1 MATNFT
7 SDNISAIEIQGK
19 KYNIKSISFHGTEA
33 EWNASSYI
41 PKAGEI
47 IIYDADANNPVRYKI
62 GDGTTNIDALPFATG
77 TAVLYTS
84 QALTNEQKEQARTN
98 IGAISVA
105 DIPEVPVTS
114 VAGKTGAVTLTKSDV
129 GLDNVTNESKATM
142 FASPVFTGIPTAPTA
157 ENTVDNTQVATT
169 AFVHNVVGAISPAD
183 LGLEQAM
190 KFLGTTTTD
199 ISDASNIDTII
210 VGNGTVKVEAGNVVL
225 YNGYE
230 YVWTGSAWEQ
240 LGQEGSFVLKSTTI
254 NGKALN
260 NNITL
265 TADDVD
271 AYTKTEV
278 DTALSSKSDTG
289 HTHSLSDINE
299 IEVTTSTETVYEKT
313 GTAISNDGTDI
324 GNFPYNKVNGKNT
337 VVTFNGVEYNGE
349 YSFEGGTY
357 RLRFGDYA
365 ISQHVTD
372 ENAWLTPIMDGETYN
387 LKVDVIEATTIIPE
401 VYIPDRR
408 NTWYASCRTDA
419 DINTKIVTTT
429 SGNFRLEVGNVIYI
443 IFAYPPAV
451 NRNLNIYLKVDETEE
466 IPVHIIGLTD
476 TDAYLWSSY
485 ETVGFIYNGFNFE
498 MIDSQIATTTY
509 YGMTKLSSSTSSTAT
524 DVAATPSAVKEAYDL
539 ANSKADPSTTLAGY
553 GITDA
558 YTKTEVDTALDIK
571 VDKVEGKG
579 LSTNDYTTDEK
590 NKLAGIAAGATANI
604 GTITAV
610 QANGVDIA
618 TSGVAN
624 IPIATTSAAGL
635 MSATDKATFDS
646 IPTTYATKAE
656 VPTIEIVRW

>member
-1 MATNFT
+1 MAINARIALKH
-7 SDNISAIEIQGK
+7 S
-19 KYNIKSISFHGTEA
+19 TEA
-33 EWNASSYI
+33 DWQKAINFI
-41 PKAGEI
+41 PLAGEI

-62 GDGTTNIDALPFATG
+62 GDGTTNVNALPFATG

-84 QALTNEQKEQARTN
+84 QTLTNEQKEQARAN

-105 DIPEVPVTS
+105 DIPEVPVIS

-129 GLDNVTNESKATM
+129 WLGNVTNESKATM
-142 FASPVFTGIPTAPTA
+142 FSSPAFTGTPTAPTA

-169 AFVHNVVGAISPAD
+169 AFVHNVVDAISAAD

-210 VGNGTVKVEAGNVVL
+210 IGSGTVKVEAGNVVL

-260 NNITL
+260 DNITL

-271 AYTKTEV
+271 TYTK
-278 DTALSSKSDTG
+278 
-289 HTHSLSDINE
+289 
-299 IEVTTSTETVYEKT
+299 
-313 GTAISNDGTDI
+313 
-324 GNFPYNKVNGKNT
+324 
-337 VVTFNGVEYNGE
+337 
-349 YSFEGGTY
+349 
-357 RLRFGDYA
+357 
-365 ISQHVTD
+365 
-372 ENAWLTPIMDGETYN
+372 
-387 LKVDVIEATTIIPE
+387 
-401 VYIPDRR
+401 
-408 NTWYASCRTDA
+408 
-419 DINTKIVTTT
+419 
-429 SGNFRLEVGNVIYI
+429 
-443 IFAYPPAV
+443 
-451 NRNLNIYLKVDETEE
+451 
-466 IPVHIIGLTD
+466 
-476 TDAYLWSSY
+476 
-485 ETVGFIYNGFNFE
+485 
-498 MIDSQIATTTY
+498 
-509 YGMTKLSSSTSSTAT
+509 
-524 DVAATPSAVKEAYDL
+524 YDL
-539 ANSKADPSTTLAGY
+539 EDRFDNITYIMSGKANSSTTLAGY

-558 YTKTEVDTALDIK
+558 YTKTEVDTALDTK
-571 VDKVEGKG
+571 VDKVEGKE

-590 NKLAGIAAGATANI
+590 NKLAGIATGATANI

-646 IPTTYATKAE
+646 IPTTYATKSE

>member
-1 MATNFT
+1 MANEKTFQSRIQLKHSTEVDWQKAINF
-7 SDNISAIEIQGK
+7 
-19 KYNIKSISFHGTEA
+19 
-33 EWNASSYI
+33 I
-41 PKAGEI
+41 PLAGEV

-62 GDGTTNIDALPFATG
+62 GDGVTNVNALPFATG

-84 QALTNEQKEQARTN
+84 QALTNEQKEQARAN
-98 IGAISVA
+98 IEAISIA

-129 GLDNVTNESKATM
+129 GLSNVTNESKATM

-169 AFVHNVVGAISPAD
+169 AFVHNVVGAISAAD

-210 VGNGTVKVEAGNVVL
+210 IGSGTVKVEAGNVVL

-260 NNITL
+260 DNITL

-299 IEVTTSTETVYEKT
+299 VEVTSNKKTVYQET
-313 GTAISNDGTDI
+313 LTATSNRLSVG
-324 GNFPYNKVNGKNT
+324 FPYNKVWNNEKT
-337 VVTFNGVEYNGE
+337 IVTFNGVEYEGKYSVDEEHGYNVFRFGE
-349 YSFEGGTY
+349 YTIIQPIAEGGTPQ
-357 RLRFGDYA
+357 L
-365 ISQHVTD
+365 SPTV
-372 ENAWLTPIMDGETYN
+372 PGETYN
-387 LKVDVIEATTIIPE
+387 IKVDVIETTTIIPDDC
-401 VYIPDRR
+401 ISK
-408 NTWYASCRTDA
+408 NIARTYDVI
-419 DINTKIVTTT
+419 DIRDNIV
-429 SGNFRLEVGNVIYI
+429 
-443 IFAYPPAV
+443 
-451 NRNLNIYLKVDETEE
+451 
-466 IPVHIIGLTD
+466 
-476 TDAYLWSSY
+476 
-485 ETVGFIYNGFNFE
+485 
-498 MIDSQIATTTY
+498 
-509 YGMTKLSSSTSSTAT
+509 
-524 DVAATPSAVKEAYDL
+524 SAMAGK
-539 ANSKADPSTTLAGY
+539 ANSSTTLAGY

-558 YTKTEVDTALDIK
+558 YTKTEVDTALDTK

-590 NKLAGIAAGATANI
+590 NKLAGIAVGATANI
-604 GTITAV
+604 GTITEV
-610 QANGVDIA
+610 IGGNGLTGSA
-618 TSGVAN
+618 TSGAVTLAVGQGAGITVSEN
-624 IPIATTSAAGL
+624 EISNAGVRSITQDGTDGHKLTINTGGTNTTITIPDNDTIYNEATTSAAGL

>member
-47 IIYDADANNPVRYKI
+47 IIYDADANNPVRHKI
-62 GDGTTNIDALPFATG
+62 GDGTTNVNALPFATG

-84 QALTNEQKEQARTN
+84 QTLTNEQKEQARTN

-129 GLDNVTNESKATM
+129 GLGNVTNESKATM
-142 FASPVFTGIPTAPTA
+142 FASPAFTGIPTAPTA

-169 AFVHNVVGAISPAD
+169 AFVHNVVNAISPAD

-210 VGNGTVKVEAGNVVL
+210 IGSGTVKVEAGNVVL

-260 NNITL
+260 DNITL

-271 AYTKTEV
+271 TYTKFDLEDRFANIAYIMAHKADSSTTLAGYGITDAYTKSEV

-289 HTHSLSDINE
+289 HTHSLVDINE
-299 IEVTTSTETVYEKT
+299 VEVTNSTETVYQKT
-313 GTAISNDGTDI
+313 LTGKAESTNTDVEDF
-324 GNFPYNKVNGKNT
+324 NFSTWGKLNNKIIT
-337 VVTFNGVEYNGE
+337 VTLNGVEYDGE
-349 YSFEGGTY
+349 HSIDQEVGKYN
-357 RLRFGDYA
+357 LRFGEYC
-365 ISQHVTD
+365 ISSPVVEGST
-372 ENAWLTPIMDGETYN
+372 ELSPTVPGETYN
-387 LKVDVIEATTIIPE
+387 IKVDVLETTTIIPE
-401 VYIPDRR
+401 VYIPENIAR
-408 NTWYASCRTDA
+408 TAS
-419 DINTKIVTTT
+419 ITTALNRST
-429 SGNFRLEVGNVIYI
+429 
-443 IFAYPPAV
+443 AV
-451 NRNLNIYLKVDETEE
+451 NIA
-466 IPVHIIGLTD
+466 D
-476 TDAYLWSSY
+476 TNY
-485 ETVGFIYNGFNFE
+485 
-498 MIDSQIATTTY
+498 
-509 YGMTKLSSSTSSTAT
+509 
-524 DVAATPSAVKEAYDL
+524 
-539 ANSKADPSTTLAGY
+539 TTLMARGSSLNN
-553 GITDA
+553 TQ
-558 YTKTEVDTALDIK
+558 
-571 VDKVEGKG
+571 
-579 LSTNDYTTDEK
+579 TTP
-590 NKLAGIAAGATANI
+590 NVNGA
-604 GTITAV
+604 
-610 QANGVDIA
+610 
-618 TSGVAN
+618 VAW
-624 IPIATTSAAGL
+624 
-635 MSATDKATFDS
+635 
-646 IPTTYATKAE
+646 TYE
-656 VPTIEIVRW
+656 

>member
-1 MATNFT
+1 MAINARIALKHSTEVDWQKAINF
-7 SDNISAIEIQGK
+7 
-19 KYNIKSISFHGTEA
+19 
-33 EWNASSYI
+33 I
-41 PKAGEI
+41 PLAGEI

-62 GDGTTNIDALPFATG
+62 GDGTTNVNALPFATG

-129 GLDNVTNESKATM
+129 GLSNVTNESKATM
-142 FASPVFTGIPTAPTA
+142 FTSPVFTGTPTAPTA

-169 AFVHNVVGAISPAD
+169 AFVHNVVNAISAAD

-210 VGNGTVKVEAGNVVL
+210 IGSGTVKVEAGNVVL

-265 TADDVD
+265 TAGDVD
-271 AYTKTEV
+271 AYTKAEV
-278 DTALSSKSDTG
+278 DTAFDT
-289 HTHSLSDINE
+289 
-299 IEVTTSTETVYEKT
+299 
-313 GTAISNDGTDI
+313 
-324 GNFPYNKVNGKNT
+324 
-337 VVTFNGVEYNGE
+337 
-349 YSFEGGTY
+349 
-357 RLRFGDYA
+357 
-365 ISQHVTD
+365 
-372 ENAWLTPIMDGETYN
+372 
-387 LKVDVIEATTIIPE
+387 
-401 VYIPDRR
+401 
-408 NTWYASCRTDA
+408 
-419 DINTKIVTTT
+419 
-429 SGNFRLEVGNVIYI
+429 
-443 IFAYPPAV
+443 
-451 NRNLNIYLKVDETEE
+451 
-466 IPVHIIGLTD
+466 
-476 TDAYLWSSY
+476 
-485 ETVGFIYNGFNFE
+485 
-498 MIDSQIATTTY
+498 
-509 YGMTKLSSSTSSTAT
+509 
-524 DVAATPSAVKEAYDL
+524 
-539 ANSKADPSTTLAGY
+539 
-553 GITDA
+553 
-558 YTKTEVDTALDIK
+558 K

-590 NKLAGIAAGATANI
+590 NKLAGIAVGATANI
-604 GTITAV
+604 GTITEV
-610 QANGVDIA
+610 IGGNGLTGSA
-618 TSGVAN
+618 TSGAVTLAVGQGAGITVSEN
-624 IPIATTSAAGL
+624 EISNAGVRSITQDGTDGHKLTINTGGTNTTITIPDNDTIYNEATTSVAGL